1 MKLSAPKKPLP
12 IRNPNLK
19 IPKGFQLIIDTR
31 EQLPLFEDYD
41 IPKIRTVIHDGDYS
55 IKGFEDS
62 FAVERKQV
70 SDFFSYIG
78 KEREKTVKKLKRLA
92 EFDVAILVVEAS
104 LDDLISPQIYT
115 TLTANHV
122 FGFTMSLMVTYKVI
136 PIYHR
141 SREVL
146 ERFILDAAV
155 KYYNMK
161 RNL

>member
-104 LDDLISPQIYT
+104 LDDLIS
-115 TLTANHV
+115 HR
-122 FGFTMSLMVTYKVI
+122 FTQ
-136 PIYHR
+136 H
-141 SREVL
+141 
-146 ERFILDAAV
+146 
-155 KYYNMK
+155 
-161 RNL
+161 